1 MSVTAPEM
9 GPRPIENSGA
19 GPLRLMRGP
28 TIPTL
33 GVNGLCILSG
43 PQELYLNA

>member
-9 GPRPIENSGA
+9 GPQPMENSGA

-33 GVNGLCILSG
+33 GINRVVYPFPAHRSCT
-43 PQELYLNA
+43 